1 MRYLLPRPAYR
12 RAFAAVTAAL
22 IPVSTV
28 TVVFAQQVQ
37 TGGAPAGATTSS
49 SVTVYPGGVAPPPP
63 GVPLGGGNNTGA
75 SSRPYD
81 PNHPDGFDLLP
92 STGGG
97 AGVVY
102 GNPNGSADFGRG
114 GGIDYSRGGSITLG
128 DGFIPEPYIVK
139 RGDTLWAI
147 CDTFFKNPYQWP
159 RIWSYNPQ
167 IQNPHWIYP
176 GDALHLRGPGN
187 GMPTTQNGAPTPP
200 PQGGNLVDK
209 RRQVAPQTIFLRDT
223 GFIDQ
228 DDKDNWGEVTGA
240 AVDKMFLTDTDEV
253 YLKIGPG
260 KDVKVG
266 QELTIFRP
274 VRKVGGGNLVQ
285 IQGTARVDA
294 WNDKDR
300 IARARITE
308 TLDVIE
314 RGARVGPI
322 GRKFEVVPPTR
333 NENEI
338 KAQVLASVYPHN
350 FYGQNQVVFID
361 KGADEGVKVGNRLFV
376 LRRGDAWRQS
386 LASDVA
392 GSRIALEDES
402 PAAVESVPNS
412 TADSKMP
419 VEVIGELRVLQ
430 TKQHTSACLVTQ
442 STREIELG
450 DDAVA
455 RKGY

>member
-1 MRYLLPRPAYR
+1 MTRYRFPRPAHR
-12 RAFAAVTAAL
+12 RAFAFVTAAL
-22 IPVSTV
+22 IPVSSV
-28 TVVFAQQVQ
+28 TIVFAQQVQ
-37 TGGAPAGATTSS
+37 GGGAAPGGTAGSS
-49 SVTVYPGGVAPPPP
+49 ITVYPGGVAPPPP

-81 PNHPDGFDLLP
+81 PNHPDGFDLGR
-92 STGGG
+92 SSGGSS
-97 AGVVY
+97 VLT
-102 GNPNGSADFGRG
+102 GNPNGSADFGH
-114 GGIDYSRGGSITLG
+114 GSGTSLTLG
-128 DGFIPEPYIVK
+128 DGLIPDPYIVK

-176 GDALHLRGPGN
+176 GDALRLRGPG
-187 GMPTTQNGAPTPP
+187 GDGGVTTATPQ
-200 PQGGNLVDK
+200 PQTSGNLIDR

-223 GFIDQ
+223 GFIDE
-228 DDKDNWGEVTGA
+228 DDKDNWGEITGA
-240 AVDKMFLTDTDEV
+240 PVDKMFLTTTDQI
-253 YLKIGPG
+253 YLKVGPG

-274 VRKVGGGNLVQ
+274 VRKVAGGKLVQ
-285 IQGTARVDA
+285 IQGSVTVNA
-294 WNDKDR
+294 WNEKDR
-300 IARARITE
+300 VARATITE

-314 RGARVGPI
+314 RGARIGPI
-322 GRKFEVVPPTR
+322 GRKFDVVPPSR
-333 NENEI
+333 NEAEI

-361 KGADEGVKVGNRLFV
+361 KGADDGVKVGNRMFI
-376 LRRGDAWRQS
+376 LRRGDGWRQS

-402 PAAVESVPNS
+402 PAAVERVPS
-412 TADSKMP
+412 GVGDAKLP